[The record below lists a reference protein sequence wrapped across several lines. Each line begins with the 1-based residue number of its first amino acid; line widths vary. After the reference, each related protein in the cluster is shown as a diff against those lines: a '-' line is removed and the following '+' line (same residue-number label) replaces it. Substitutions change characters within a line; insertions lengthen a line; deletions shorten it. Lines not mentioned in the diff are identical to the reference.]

1 MTLTQPQQRKVEQNL
16 GLVGKVIKDKVH
28 NPGQNSIYS
37 YDDLYQIG
45 CIGLCKAAY
54 SDKGGCFSTYAYR
67 LIWNEICTALIY
79 ANRRAAK
86 ECELIPEV
94 LGKEDSLDEHHE
106 LSMEGCVMGITIKDV
121 AAAAGTSVSTVSK
134 VINGHYS
141 ISEETAARV
150 RRVMQ
155 ELNYYPNASAQSF
168 ARGTTKTIAVLANL
182 APNTAFQNPHMFEM
196 IAGLEE
202 SLSARGYRLQLR
214 GVDTA
219 TAYEVAK
226 EVIYRQSAD
235 ALAIHVSVI
244 AYPLSGLLTK
254 SHFPHIVLGAPNF
267 ESQVCWI
274 DNNNVYSG
282 TVAAAYLL
290 SRGYRKIAF
299 IGGQY
304 YDFGSLHRL
313 QGVKQELENAGLQ
326 LEDQYI
332 WLGESTR
339 ADSFLMT
346 MKLLDHKI
354 LPDAIICANNY
365 IAMGCVDALCRKNI
379 RIPQD
384 IGIVAFDDYP
394 LSQVI
399 EPQLTIVDIN
409 VRDLGRQAG
418 KLIIDIIK
426 HPNKQIQTYVTTSNI
441 VERKST
447 RRTKQT

>member
-1 MTLTQPQQRKVEQNL
+1 MSKQLVSGKHRLRNTYWS
-16 GLVGKVIKDKVH
+16 LVG
-28 NPGQNSIYS
+28 
-37 YDDLYQIG
+37 
-45 CIGLCKAAY
+45 AA
-54 SDKGGCFSTYAYR
+54 SATILSVQPVMAETIWDRFSTIMRDIYGQLVGISTIVAVTVAA
-67 LIWNEICTALIY
+67 IALLVRMVSR
-79 ANRRAAK
+79 NQRA
-86 ECELIPEV
+86 V
-94 LGKEDSLDEHHE
+94 DEATSW
-106 LSMEGCVMGITIKDV
+106 LKRVVVTWIMEGCVMGITIKDV

-214 GVDTA
+214 GVDPA

-447 RRTKQT
+447 RRTNQT

>member
-1 MTLTQPQQRKVEQNL
+1 
-16 GLVGKVIKDKVH
+16 
-28 NPGQNSIYS
+28 
-37 YDDLYQIG
+37 
-45 CIGLCKAAY
+45 
-54 SDKGGCFSTYAYR
+54 
-67 LIWNEICTALIY
+67 
-79 ANRRAAK
+79 
-86 ECELIPEV
+86 
-94 LGKEDSLDEHHE
+94 
-106 LSMEGCVMGITIKDV
+106 MGITIKDV

-202 SLSARGYRLQLR
+202 SLSTRGYRLHLR

-274 DNNNVYSG
+274 DNNNVYS
-282 TVAAAYLL
+282 
-290 SRGYRKIAF
+290 
-299 IGGQY
+299 
-304 YDFGSLHRL
+304 
-313 QGVKQELENAGLQ
+313 
-326 LEDQYI
+326 
-332 WLGESTR
+332 
-339 ADSFLMT
+339 
-346 MKLLDHKI
+346 
-354 LPDAIICANNY
+354 
-365 IAMGCVDALCRKNI
+365 
-379 RIPQD
+379 
-384 IGIVAFDDYP
+384 
-394 LSQVI
+394 
-399 EPQLTIVDIN
+399 
-409 VRDLGRQAG
+409 
-418 KLIIDIIK
+418 
-426 HPNKQIQTYVTTSNI
+426 
-441 VERKST
+441 
-447 RRTKQT
+447 